1 MKILRGE
8 LLLLYTCNII
18 KSLLFR
24 PHLTPDQLHN
34 LNNGEIILTH
44 YSRYQK
50 IEDERQKREH
60 KFRLQQLELENER
73 RREDREHELNILRM
87 LTSSGLNMQPAPT
100 YSNTDSI
107 ITDQSSLTYFKL

>member
-50 IEDERQKREH
+50 IEDEKQKREH
-60 KFRLQQLELENER
+60 EFRLQQLELENER
-73 RREDREHELNILRM
+73 RREDGEHELNCFTNVNFFRAEYA
-87 LTSSGLNMQPAPT
+87 TC
-100 YSNTDSI
+100 SNI
-107 ITDQSSLTYFKL
+107 FQHR

>member
-1 MKILRGE
+1 MKNLRGE
-8 LLLLYTCNII
+8 LLLLYTCNI

-60 KFRLQQLELENER
+60 EFRLQQLELENE

-100 YSNTDSI
+100 YIPTQIVS
-107 ITDQSSLTYFKL
+107 